1 MRLKTFIRSLVPK
14 WLLNRYHFKQSV
26 LAAIIYGFPAKRLII
41 IGVTGTKGKTT
52 TSAMIWYL
60 LQAAGHKA
68 GLISTAQISIGAETK
83 LNDLKMTMP
92 SPFVLQRLLR
102 RMVKVGCKYAVV
114 ETSSEGLAQWRHLG
128 INYDVAVFT
137 NLDPEHL
144 ETHGSYENYRAAKGK
159 LFKVLVKSKIKKIP
173 TLAAVIKTSI
183 INIDDRESAYFLQF
197 PVARKIGFT
206 IEGKVVPNLATVYS
220 ADIKDVT
227 PHHSSFTVNNKEV
240 FLPVGG
246 NFNIANATA
255 ALAVVA
261 TLGVPLARAASSLA
275 DFPGTPGRL
284 EFVIA
289 KPFSVVVDYA
299 HTPES
304 LEAVYETLKGTDGHL
319 LAVLGS
325 CGGGRDKAKREV
337 LGRLAGKYADLVF
350 VTNEDPYDEDPHI
363 IIGAVAR
370 GARTAGKKDGENL
383 WVNLDRREAIAQA
396 LKMAKPGDTV
406 VITGKGA
413 EQWLCVAGGKKIPWD
428 DRRVM
433 REEFDKLNS
442 ETNL

>member
-1 MRLKTFIRSLVPK
+1 MQSKAFIRSLVPK
-14 WLLNRYHFKQSV
+14 WLLSWYHFKRSV
-26 LAAIIYGFPAKRLII
+26 LAAIMYGFSTRRLII

-60 LQAAGHKA
+60 LQSAGYKA
-68 GLISTAQISIGAETK
+68 GLISTAQIAIGAESR

-92 SPFVLQRLLR
+92 SPFVLQKLLR
-102 RMVKVGCKYAVV
+102 RMVKAGCKYAVV
-114 ETSSEGLAQWRHLG
+114 ETSSEGLAQWRHVG

-159 LFKVLVKSKIKKIP
+159 LFKALVKSKVKKIP
-173 TLAAVIKTSI
+173 ATAPVVKTSV
-183 INIDDRESAYFLQF
+183 INIDDGEAAYFLQW

-206 IEGKVVPNLATVYS
+206 VEGKVVSNLAAIYS
-220 ADIKDVT
+220 ADIKDT
-227 PHHSSFTVNNKEV
+227 TSHHSSFVVNNEKV

-255 ALAVVA
+255 ALVVVT
-261 TLGVPLARAASSLA
+261 TLGVPLARAVNSLA
-275 DFPGTPGRL
+275 DFSGTPGRL
-284 EFVIA
+284 EFVIT

-304 LEAVYETLKGTDGHL
+304 LEAVYKTLKDINGRL

-337 LGRLAGKYADLVF
+337 LGRLAGKNADLVF
-350 VTNEDPYDEDPHI
+350 VTNEDPYDEDPYI

-370 GARTAGKKDGENL
+370 GVRNVGKKDGENL
-383 WVNLDRREAIAQA
+383 WVNLDRREAITQA

-413 EQWLCVAGGKKIPWD
+413 EQWLCVAGGKKNPWD
-428 DRRVM
+428 DRQVVK
-433 REEFDKLNS
+433 EEFDKLN
-442 ETNL
+442 TKANL